1 MCILCDVYKN
11 QYELVSQITCTCR
24 GQTYIVIMNVESAR
38 EDTYIA
44 PVYIY
49 IHPTTFYTI
58 ARVFLCTL
66 SCWILNKSLSLCCWI
81 LRARENPLKKI
92 KRGDGV
98 EDDDDD
104 DKEEEE
110 RSCCCCSNEEEN
122 EEKYESRKE
131 EEVR

>member
-1 MCILCDVYKN
+1 MLN
-11 QYELVSQITCTCR
+11 QLVKIR
-24 GQTYIVIMNVESAR
+24 
-38 EDTYIA
+38 IA
-44 PVYIY
+44 PVY
-49 IHPTTFYTI
+49 TYTSND
-58 ARVFLCTL
+58 FLYYSPGWSLNKSL
-66 SCWILNKSLSLCCWI
+66 SLSCWILNKSLSLCCWILNKSLSLCCWI

-92 KRGDGV
+92 KRGRRGRGDGV

-104 DKEEEE
+104 KEEE